1 MTWRSLYGGKLPPLL
16 QEAYKADEQ
25 IINSLLSDEGFDD
38 LPSKGSIAL
47 AAMAI
52 DGESAGDLMRM
63 MEISQQEAG
72 YLTEALIHG
81 GYLDLQAVGNK
92 SESRRTVV
100 TDRGHAVINSVIVGI
115 KVARYA
121 SFPFQ
126 EGDIII
132 CTPPKSGTTWV
143 QMICAL
149 LIFQNPDLPGPL
161 HTLSPT
167 LDPLGVPLDI
177 LWAQLA
183 EQQHRRF
190 IKTHL
195 PLHSMT
201 IDPRVTCIAIGR
213 HPLDRA
219 ISLYYHKS
227 NIGPEL
233 RDLQGV
239 QVPERPGDAPR
250 QDSQPRS
257 TPREWLLEWIE
268 KDSTIVIEQLSRA
281 WSRREEPNIVFLHY
295 ADLSTDLNK
304 EMRRLASRLG
314 ITVSDRVLAFL
325 GEGRDIQPDEGQ
337 RKTDPA
343 DRPPEEE
350 LSEERRCIL
359 PQRDLRIRPRTP
371 YGSRTRRLLQ
381 ARSTGGTT

>member
-38 LPSKGSIAL
+38 LPSKGWIAL

-149 LIFQNPDLPGPL
+149 LRSPKPGPPGAAA
-161 HTLSPT
+161 HAFANARPARRSP
-167 LDPLGVPLDI
+167 
-177 LWAQLA
+177 
-183 EQQHRRF
+183 
-190 IKTHL
+190 
-195 PLHSMT
+195 
-201 IDPRVTCIAIGR
+201 
-213 HPLDRA
+213 
-219 ISLYYHKS
+219 
-227 NIGPEL
+227 
-233 RDLQGV
+233 
-239 QVPERPGDAPR
+239 
-250 QDSQPRS
+250 
-257 TPREWLLEWIE
+257 
-268 KDSTIVIEQLSRA
+268 
-281 WSRREEPNIVFLHY
+281 
-295 ADLSTDLNK
+295 
-304 EMRRLASRLG
+304 
-314 ITVSDRVLAFL
+314 
-325 GEGRDIQPDEGQ
+325 
-337 RKTDPA
+337 
-343 DRPPEEE
+343 
-350 LSEERRCIL
+350 
-359 PQRDLRIRPRTP
+359 
-371 YGSRTRRLLQ
+371 
-381 ARSTGGTT
+381 